1 MSSRPPAGRLL
12 ARRTCSKR
20 ACPVCS
26 RSETCAAATSSAS
39 RRRSEKGLSRLRS
52 YTACS
57 PSERGCRIC
66 IDPLTENGDST
77 GGGGSAMNEDTLKG
91 QWNQLKGKARE
102 KWGMLTNDD
111 LNVIQGQTEQLV
123 GLIQQRYGIARDEAE
138 RQVKDWIKN
147 TKTEPTP
154 TR

>member
-1 MSSRPPAGRLL
+1 
-12 ARRTCSKR
+12 
-20 ACPVCS
+20 
-26 RSETCAAATSSAS
+26 
-39 RRRSEKGLSRLRS
+39 
-52 YTACS
+52 
-57 PSERGCRIC
+57 
-66 IDPLTENGDST
+66 
-77 GGGGSAMNEDTLKG
+77 MNEDTLKG

-102 KWGMLTNDD
+102 KWGNLTNDD
-111 LNVIQGQTEQLV
+111 LNVIQGQSERLV

>member
-1 MSSRPPAGRLL
+1 
-12 ARRTCSKR
+12 
-20 ACPVCS
+20 
-26 RSETCAAATSSAS
+26 
-39 RRRSEKGLSRLRS
+39 
-52 YTACS
+52 
-57 PSERGCRIC
+57 
-66 IDPLTENGDST
+66 
-77 GGGGSAMNEDTLKG
+77 MNEETLKG
-91 QWNQLKGKARE
+91 QWNQLKGRVRE

>member
-1 MSSRPPAGRLL
+1 
-12 ARRTCSKR
+12 
-20 ACPVCS
+20 
-26 RSETCAAATSSAS
+26 
-39 RRRSEKGLSRLRS
+39 
-52 YTACS
+52 
-57 PSERGCRIC
+57 
-66 IDPLTENGDST
+66 
-77 GGGGSAMNEDTLKG
+77 MNEDTLKG

-111 LNVIQGQTEQLV
+111 LNVIQGKTEQLV

>member
-1 MSSRPPAGRLL
+1 
-12 ARRTCSKR
+12 
-20 ACPVCS
+20 
-26 RSETCAAATSSAS
+26 
-39 RRRSEKGLSRLRS
+39 
-52 YTACS
+52 
-57 PSERGCRIC
+57 
-66 IDPLTENGDST
+66 
-77 GGGGSAMNEDTLKG
+77 MNEDTLKG